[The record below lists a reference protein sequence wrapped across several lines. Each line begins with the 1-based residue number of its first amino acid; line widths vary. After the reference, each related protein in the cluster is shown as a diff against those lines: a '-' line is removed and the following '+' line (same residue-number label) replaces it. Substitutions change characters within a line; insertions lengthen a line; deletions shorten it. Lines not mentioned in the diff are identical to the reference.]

1 MSIPGG
7 RGEVSVHELA
17 FFFPYLSLAE
27 LFSASRFPGVFREL
41 LGLSTRLA
49 GSASHDESQRLAPCS
64 MIDRGE
70 RSYALASLPPKLRS
84 IVQLR
89 CFRQL
94 TFAEI
99 GRTLNM
105 PEPTVKTYFYRS
117 LPLMRRALAAT
128 CHVH

>member
-1 MSIPGG
+1 M
-7 RGEVSVHELA
+7 A

-27 LFSASRFPGVFREL
+27 LFSASRFPGAFREL

-49 GSASHDESQRLAPCS
+49 ESAYPDESQYLAPCS
-64 MIDRGE
+64 MIDTEE

-84 IVQLR
+84 IVHLR

-117 LPLMRRALAAT
+117 LPLTRRALAAT
-128 CHVH
+128 ATCHVH